1 MVNHKLSLPDYSY
14 ERKIWQIGKISAGV
28 DEAGRGP
35 LAGPVV
41 AAAVILPEGCGID
54 GLNDSKKLSPQ
65 KRETLFHQIKSL
77 AIAAGVGIVEPE
89 EIDRINILR
98 ATLLAMEIAVKNLN
112 PQPDYILIDGNIRT
126 SLLIPQETVIK
137 GDSRCCSI
145 AAASI
150 IAKVTRDSI
159 MDDYHKIHPEY
170 NFKSHKGYPTQ
181 EHLESLKKFGPCPIH
196 RKTFN
201 GVL

>member
-1 MVNHKLSLPDYSY
+1 MTPPDYYY
-14 ERKIWQIGKISAGV
+14 ERQIWGIGRFPAGV

-41 AAAVILPEGCGID
+41 AAAVILPRECMIPS
-54 GLNDSKKLSPQ
+54 LNDSKKVPQ
-65 KRETLFHQIKSL
+65 HMREFLFEQIKTL
-77 AIAAGVGIVEPE
+77 AVSVGVGIVEPE

-98 ATLLAMEIAVKNLN
+98 AALLAMEIAVKNLN
-112 PQPDYILIDGNIRT
+112 PQPDCILIDGNTPT
-126 SLLIPQETVIK
+126 SLLIPQETIIQ
-137 GDSRCCSI
+137 GDFICYSI

-159 MDDYHKIHPEY
+159 MCDYHNIYPQY
-170 NFKSHKGYPTQ
+170 NFKTHKGYATM
-181 EHLESLKKFGPCPIH
+181 EHLEAIRIYGPCPIH